1 MNAESTVYQLYA
13 YPNTYSMGVHL
24 LLEETGVPYRIIDP
38 KVNPQHTDAEF
49 SRVSPHRR
57 VPAIVLPD
65 GKSMCESGAIALHL
79 ADSLCHQKFTID
91 TRSVD
96 RGLYLQWLFYLS
108 STLQPDVMI
117 VFHPEHYFEDKERQ
131 AALISAAQK
140 RLERVWAVLEN
151 EYQQLGKSRNHDD
164 PWLFGASPTAV
175 DFSVATVLL
184 WPECFPSS
192 SQSYPMLNAMLNALS
207 ERASYKR
214 IMPWHKGV
222 TAEPPCRS
230 IDAC

>member
-1 MNAESTVYQLYA
+1 MYQLYA

-57 VPAIVLPD
+57 VPAIVLPN
-65 GKSMCESGAIALHL
+65 GRSMCESGAIALHL
-79 ADSLCHQKFTID
+79 ADSLCNQKFTVD
-91 TRSVD
+91 THSAD
-96 RGLYLQWLFYLS
+96 RGSYLQWLFYLS

-117 VFHPEHYFEDKERQ
+117 VFHPEHYFEDNERQ
-131 AALISAAQK
+131 AALIQAAQK
-140 RLERVWAVLEN
+140 RLARVWAVLEN
-151 EYQQLGKSRNHDD
+151 EYQLLCNSRNRND

-175 DFSVATVLL
+175 DFSLATVLL

-192 SQSYPMLNAMLNALS
+192 SQRYPMLNAMLKALS
-207 ERASYKR
+207 ERVSYNR
-214 IMPWHKGV
+214 IMPWHKGLIEV
-222 TAEPPCRS
+222 PPCKL
-230 IDAC
+230 IDEC